1 MNDICF
7 LDRGIHYGD
16 GLFETIAIFN
26 NRPLCLDAHINR
38 LLSACQKLNI
48 DFDEQA
54 VLESEIHRLCDAN
67 KQSSKRAALKIIITA
82 GPGTR
87 GYQRPQTT
95 ATRLLTLYSWPQY
108 PQNYPDNG
116 ATIHLCTTRLGHNPR
131 LSGIK
136 HLNRLEQVLA
146 RNEWTDTNIR
156 EGLMLDI
163 EDNVI
168 SGTMSNLFV
177 INSNQKLLT
186 PDISMCGIAGIVRQ
200 YILDY
205 YDVKVLKL
213 SLDDIYAA
221 DEIFFCN
228 SIMGILSVA
237 NLAGHEFSLPSGSNK
252 IKQILID
259 KEITAPS

>member
-1 MNDICF
+1 M
-7 LDRGIHYGD
+7 HYGD

-26 NRPLCLDAHINR
+26 NRPLCLEPHLSR

-48 DFDEQA
+48 DFSEQA
-54 VLESEIHRLCDAN
+54 VLVSDIHRLCDAN
-67 KQSSKRAALKIIITA
+67 KQNSKNAVLKIIITT
-82 GPGTR
+82 GTGTR
-87 GYQRPQTT
+87 GYQRPSTT
-95 ATRLLTLYSWPQY
+95 VSRLLTIYPWPEY
-108 PQNYPDNG
+108 PQNFPDNG
-116 ATIHLCTTRLGHNPR
+116 ASIHLCTTRLGHNPR

-146 RNEWTDTNIR
+146 RNEWTDPNIR

-168 SGTMSNLFV
+168 SGTMSNLF
-177 INSNQKLLT
+177 IIDSKQKLLT
-186 PDISMCGIAGIVRQ
+186 PDLSMCGIAGIIRQ
-200 YILDY
+200 YILDH

-228 SIMGILSVA
+228 SIMGVLPVN
-237 NLAGHEFSLPSGSNK
+237 NLAGHEFSLSSGSNK
-252 IKQILID
+252 IRQILID
-259 KEITAPS
+259 REITAPL